1 LSTLE
6 EGIRLAFE
14 LLLNLDPTVLS
25 IAARSVYVSSLGT
38 ILASAW
44 SIPIATAVGLGRF
57 RGRTL
62 IKSVFNTFI
71 GIPAVA
77 LGLILYLLLSRVGPL
92 GAFQLLYTNDAIIIG
107 QALLISPLMI
117 SLTISAIETVDPAIT
132 RLSYTLGATR
142 TQMAVTALSEAAPGV
157 SQAAL
162 TSFNRAI
169 GELGVALMVG
179 GNIRGATRIL
189 STAIALE
196 TTAGEIALGIAL
208 TIILLMIVASIS
220 IATNLAMRG
229 R

>member
-1 LSTLE
+1 
-6 EGIRLAFE
+6 
-14 LLLNLDPTVLS
+14 LDPTVLS
-25 IAARSVYVSSLGT
+25 IAARSLYVSSLGT

-62 IKSVFNTFI
+62 IKSVSNTFI

-117 SLTISAIETVDPAIT
+117 SLTINAIETVDPAIA
-132 RLSYTLGATR
+132 RLSYTLGASR
-142 TQMAVTALSEAAPGV
+142 IQMAITALSEAAPGV

-196 TTAGEIALGIAL
+196 TTVGEIALGIAL